1 MARLDYVCEIYRALS
16 AGRSASR
23 SPALRFTLGKAN
35 RLKKKLV
42 QMALNRLQEQR
53 DIKIM
58 QYKHK
63 ASHFYLNY
71 YLHTALRAIFEEFSN
86 IVF

>member
-1 MARLDYVCEIYRALS
+1 
-16 AGRSASR
+16 
-23 SPALRFTLGKAN
+23 
-35 RLKKKLV
+35 
-42 QMALNRLQEQR
+42 MALNRLQEQR

-71 YLHTALRAIFEEFSN
+71 YLHTDTAWRAIFEEFSN